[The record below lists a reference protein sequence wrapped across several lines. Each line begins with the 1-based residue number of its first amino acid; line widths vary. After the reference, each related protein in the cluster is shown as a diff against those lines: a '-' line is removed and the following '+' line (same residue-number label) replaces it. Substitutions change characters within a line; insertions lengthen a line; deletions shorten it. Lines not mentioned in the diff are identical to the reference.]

1 MARSSTT
8 FDGKNYK
15 GGRPK
20 GLENKVTKDA
30 KERFMEIM
38 EGEIENVKS
47 ALSNVRKE
55 NESQYLNLLSKLLPY
70 FLPKKVDVSSNGKD
84 INGQPVIN
92 VSGLTDE
99 QLDRLT
105 K

>member
-1 MARSSTT
+1 MPFEKGHTKA
-8 FDGKNYK
+8 

-20 GLENKVTKDA
+20 GGENKITKDA

-38 EGEIENVKS
+38 EGEIENVKTS
-47 ALSNVRKE
+47 LANVRKE